1 MGCGLASRFPSP
13 HVSWLYTMLYG
24 AVAQRFPVS
33 EVPKSMISGEI
44 ESYGELVMIERL
56 EEAQG
61 RRNWLPL
68 VHVGSRRTLFS
79 SIMMKR

>member
-1 MGCGLASRFPSP
+1 M
-13 HVSWLYTMLYG
+13 VYG
-24 AVAQRFPVS
+24 PVAQRFAVS
-33 EVPKSMISGEI
+33 KVPKSMISGEI

-68 VHVGSRRTLFS
+68 VHVGGRRKLFS